1 MGAVAMERRATAR
14 VAEMGRAAALCLHSI
29 RLRETKS
36 CLVRGRRSCN
46 GTGGRAAAAG
56 MAASAVATAA
66 SSMMSN
72 AHYFEAASN
81 PKMDEIKKLLD
92 SKDNKE
98 KLEGMKRLIAV
109 RLRFFS
115 LPYFRACLRCMRSD
129 PPLSDGVEGP

>member
-1 MGAVAMERRATAR
+1 
-14 VAEMGRAAALCLHSI
+14 
-29 RLRETKS
+29 
-36 CLVRGRRSCN
+36 
-46 GTGGRAAAAG
+46 
-56 MAASAVATAA
+56 
-66 SSMMSN
+66 MMSN

-115 LPYFRACLRCMRSD
+115 LPYSRACLRCMRSD

>member
-1 MGAVAMERRATAR
+1 
-14 VAEMGRAAALCLHSI
+14 
-29 RLRETKS
+29 
-36 CLVRGRRSCN
+36 
-46 GTGGRAAAAG
+46 

-92 SKDNKE
+92 SRDNKE

-109 RLRFFS
+109 RLCYYVLGGRHVLICS
-115 LPYFRACLRCMRSD
+115 LAARIERS
-129 PPLSDGVEGP
+129 